1 MSDRPLIIGV
11 PGVAGLAT
19 LSQQQII
26 DIVEKAQPADP
37 FGFII
42 FGGTTPDVAT
52 YPWLAKCV
60 WLDSHVFKEYDTGTA
75 TWGAVTSGSILNT
88 SQVADDIITP
98 AKLSNDSASAF
109 NILRTNGSNAPEW
122 ASLAAILIADTV
134 PLLAINN
141 TGADVNAVLQSIG
154 GVTQW
159 TAYSTLSAAI
169 VASITSYDIQKLSGG
184 FADAMLITDGA
195 GAKAFILISDFLATK
210 IADGSLN
217 PLKIN
222 STPASDLQV
231 LTKKDGVSKFA
242 TPIFT
247 KEFSQVDP
255 AGAMPATGANVK
267 RTFTHGLG
275 VRPKVVELRLICTS
289 AEHGYSVGDEISMDS
304 LCYSTALTSYAHWGH
319 INVTTTEIHAL
330 LRTALAGYYSNCI
343 SDASPPA
350 TVTLTAASWSL
361 KVYAYA

>member
-1 MSDRPLIIGV
+1 MSDRPFIVGL
-11 PGVAGLAT
+11 PGLAGLST
-19 LSQQQII
+19 MSQQQTI
-26 DIVEKAQPADP
+26 DAIEKAQPADP

-141 TGADVNAVLQSIG
+141 TGADANAVLQSIG

-159 TAYSTLSAAI
+159 TAYSTLAAAI
-169 VASITSYDIQKLSGG
+169 VASITAYDIQKLTGKVASGV
-184 FADAMLITDGA
+184 LITDGSSA
-195 GAKAFILISDFLATK
+195 TAFLPIVDFVEDHIPDDSIPPAKIDKNAATT
-210 IADGSLN
+210 N
-217 PLKIN
+217 
-222 STPASDLQV
+222 QV
-231 LTKKDGVSKFA
+231 LSIAGGLPSFNDPYPLSKYQAVQSGTALPTEGAANAKITVNHTLGVMPKLVRAVLVCTA
-242 TPIFT
+242 T
-247 KEFSQVDP
+247 D
-255 AGAMPATGANVK
+255 GANFVQN
-267 RTFTHGLG
+267 
-275 VRPKVVELRLICTS
+275 
-289 AEHGYSVGDEISMDS
+289 DEISIES
-304 LCYSTALTSYAHWGH
+304 LANGAAGFGTIRCKTGTPPQ
-319 INVTTTEIHAL
+319 EIEVMFANSGA
-330 LRTALAGYYSNCI
+330 TYYSVPVPGGTQNL
-343 SDASPPA
+343 DETKWA
-350 TVTLTAASWSL
+350 L
-361 KVYAYA
+361 KLYVYA